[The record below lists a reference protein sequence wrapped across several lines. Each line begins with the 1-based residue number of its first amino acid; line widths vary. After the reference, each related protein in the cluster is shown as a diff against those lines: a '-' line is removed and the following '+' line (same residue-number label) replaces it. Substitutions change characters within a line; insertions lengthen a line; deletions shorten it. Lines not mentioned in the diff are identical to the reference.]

1 MAAWWVPVSCWLV
14 SITVV
19 PAICASSE
27 PSENSPSALSVS
39 SVLSAELSAEASVSC
54 EVSSVSPEAS
64 WSSALSSW
72 SEKPAASAS
81 SSDTALAAVSS
92 STPVC
97 PSEVSSSRD
106 SSFWSALSE
115 VLSVLPHPESIPAV
129 RAVANNTAKTLR
141 FIFISPPYQIPKT
154 PVPAFSGELFT
165 LPL

>member
-1 MAAWWVPVSCWLV
+1 MATDYATTPNTAWGKVIFGVGCGL
-14 SITVV
+14 ITVLIRV
-19 PAICASSE
+19 YGSYPE
-27 PSENSPSALSVS
+27 GVS
-39 SVLSAELSAEASVSC
+39 F
-54 EVSSVSPEAS
+54 
-64 WSSALSSW
+64 
-72 SEKPAASAS
+72 
-81 SSDTALAAVSS
+81 
-92 STPVC
+92 
-97 PSEVSSSRD
+97 RD